1 VSRIKRVNLVFS
13 QKKKKNQNSVL
24 KKKSKDFSRV
34 IILDFNR
41 DTELTSPIFLRNPA
55 GVR

>member
-1 VSRIKRVNLVFS
+1 VSWIKRVNLVFS

-41 DTELTSPIFLRNPA
+41 DTELTSIFLRNPA